1 MWEYSC
7 SWSLQRQISVFKDMN
22 KYLQRAHSVAV
33 PAMCSVIEA
42 AGLLCRVDHW
52 ETWSPL
58 LKADTGSPDSSSM
71 LLALSIHIGIAG
83 LWMG

>member
-1 MWEYSC
+1 MGEYSC
-7 SWSLQRQISVFKDMN
+7 SWSLQRQISVFKDMKSAEGPQCGCASYVFSCN
-22 KYLQRAHSVAV
+22 RSCWAPLF
-33 PAMCSVIEA
+33 
-42 AGLLCRVDHW
+42 HW

-71 LLALSIHIGIAG
+71 LLALSIHVGMAG